1 MISAVVFDLGGTLLD
16 FSPDRLPW
24 LEWERAGLA
33 NAYAYLS
40 ACGYQIE
47 ERPLIGAFID
57 ELPERW
63 ERATQGGENLRLGAV
78 MREAC
83 AACGVEPTE
92 DEISEAVAHYIE
104 PLDARVTPYD
114 DTVDTLERLRDAGYR
129 IGLVSNTMWPAKYH
143 HLELQRFGLQPY
155 FDHTAFSSDVGIWK
169 PQPGIYLLS
178 LDALG
183 VAAAEAV
190 FVGDMPAHDIVGAK
204 QVGMRAVY
212 KQSVSFR
219 PDGVEPD
226 AVIEQLSELPGLI
239 ERWQAEG
246 RRDE

>member
-16 FSPDRLPW
+16 FNPDQLPW
-24 LEWERAGLA
+24 LDWERAGLA

-40 ACGYQIE
+40 GRGYAIE
-47 ERPLIGAFID
+47 ERALVGEFID

-63 ERATQGGENLRLGAV
+63 ERATQGGENLRLDAI

-83 AACGVEPTE
+83 AACGVEPTAA
-92 DEISEAVAHYIE
+92 EIKEAVARYIE
-104 PLDARVTPYD
+104 PLDARVVPYD
-114 DTVDTLERLRDAGYR
+114 DTVDTLEWLRAAGYR

-143 HLELQRFGLQPY
+143 RQELWRFGLHSY
-155 FDHTAFSSDVGIWK
+155 FDHTAFSSDVGVWK

-178 LDALG
+178 LGALD

-190 FVGDMPAHDIVGAK
+190 FVGDTPAHDIVGAK
-204 QVGMRAVY
+204 RVGMRTVY
-212 KQSVSFR
+212 KQNVSFQ

-226 AVIEQLSELPGLI
+226 AVIEQLSELPELI

-246 RRDE
+246 KGAG